1 MKKKVLL
8 SVFAAAL
15 VAAPAVS
22 AKEVVGNQEEG
33 PIFQPATP
41 DQLNDKNFTGELT
54 PAGTAQFDQSFKDST
69 KAKFGKD
76 LEPKKGPDGKVLPD
90 EFVVKGKAADKKAK
104 APAKGQKTL
113 PKTHA
118 VK

>member
-8 SVFAAAL
+8 SVFAASLFA
-15 VAAPAVS
+15 AAPAALAVDS
-22 AKEVVGNQEEG
+22 STTHNGEEAQPGYFFGPNEKELGPGVAVDLVKDQE
-33 PIFQPATP
+33 A
-41 DQLNDKNFTGELT
+41 
-54 PAGTAQFDQSFKDST
+54 ST

-76 LEPKKGPDGKVLPD
+76 LEPKKGPDGKVLPG
-90 EFVVKGKAADKKAK
+90 EFVVKGKAKAPAK

>member
-1 MKKKVLL
+1 MKKQVLL

-22 AKEVVGNQEEG
+22 AKEVAGNQEDG
-33 PIFQPATP
+33 AIFQPATP
-41 DQLNDKNFTGELT
+41 DQLNDPKFTGELT
-54 PAGTAQFDQSFKDST
+54 PAGKAQLNKSFEDST
-69 KAKFGKD
+69 KAKFGKN
-76 LEPKKGPDGKVLPD
+76 LEPKKDKDGKVIPG
-90 EFVVKGKAADKKAK
+90 EFVVKGNAKAPAK

>member
-22 AKEVVGNQEEG
+22 AKELVGNQEDG
-33 PIFQPATP
+33 AIFQPATP

-54 PAGTAQFDQSFKDST
+54 PAGKAAFDKSFKDST
-69 KAKFGKD
+69 EAKFGKNN
-76 LEPKKGPDGKVLPD
+76 LVPKKDEKGNVIPG
-90 EFVVKGKAADKKAK
+90 EFVVKGNAKAPAK